1 MLVKDKD
8 ILVKEENAQSKA
20 DKEINAKRSSE
31 YKAHMNEAWGDAF
44 DYYLVGITSKYLQ
57 FYGRATRLEL
67 WGFLAA
73 SLIVCI
79 PLYFLGNYIDMP
91 MLAYYFF
98 LATLI
103 PTFAVMS
110 RRIHDLNK
118 KSMPYLVIGSVL
130 AIVSFFVGIYVGIAA
145 LLWWAYLAVLFSKP
159 SNLEDSV
166 FGEPNEEDEI
176 YGLDNA
182 RIINKFRLIA
192 IMLFFVGLGIGLIK
206 FNDWSIQTQ
215 QKATIENIM
224 ESVVAKGEELSLS
237 KEQIDAAQSE
247 MKNTLR
253 KLQGQTV
260 SEEDL
265 KKYIDNAVKSVVPE
279 NSADVISE

>member
-1 MLVKDKD
+1 MLIKDKD
-8 ILVKEENAQSKA
+8 ILVEDDNTRSKA
-20 DKEINAKRSSE
+20 DKKLDAQRSSE
-31 YKAHMNEAWGDAF
+31 YKEHMSEAWGDAF
-44 DYYLVGITSKYLQ
+44 DYYLVGITSKYLR

-73 SLIVCI
+73 SFIVCT
-79 PLYFLGNYIDMP
+79 PLYFLGNYIEMP

-98 LATLI
+98 LATLV

-130 AIVSFFVGIYVGIAA
+130 SVASFFIGIYAGIVA
-145 LLWWAYLAVLFSKP
+145 LVWWGYMAFLFSKP

-176 YGLDNA
+176 YGLDNT

-192 IMLFFVGLGIGLIK
+192 IVLFFTGLGAGIIK
-206 FNDWSIQTQ
+206 FNDWSVQTQ

-224 ESVVAKGEELSLS
+224 ESVVTKATDLSLS
-237 KEQIDAAQSE
+237 EQQIIDAQNE
-247 MKNTLR
+247 MKNILR
-253 KLQGQTV
+253 KIQGQTIP
-260 SEEDL
+260 EEKL
-265 KKYIDNAVKSVVPE
+265 EKYIDEAVKSVIPVTTT
-279 NSADVISE
+279 DKVSE